1 MSPVSLTGLTPATH
15 TPFHADG
22 SLNLAVVEQQASHL
36 LANGIS
42 TVFIGG
48 STGESHSLSLDERRA
63 LAQRWTDIVRGTAMR
78 VVVHVGSNCLTDAK
92 ALAEQARK
100 LGAVA
105 ISSLAPSYFK
115 PRNLEA
121 LVACAA
127 EIAAGAPETPF
138 YFYDIPVM
146 TNVSFSMPDFLDLAK
161 DRIPTLRGLKFTN
174 PDLMAYQLC
183 LHAENGKWDVPFGC
197 DEFMLAALALGAKG
211 AVGSSFNFAAPI
223 YQRLMAAFEKGDL
236 ATARIEQFR
245 SVQMIQILASFGYMS
260 AAKAVME
267 MLGVSVGPPRL
278 PNSSLSSDEKSD
290 LRSKLETLQFF
301 DWIKR

>member
-1 MSPVSLTGLTPATH
+1 MSLISLTGLTPATH

-22 SLNLAVVEQQASHL
+22 SLNLAVIEQQASHL
-36 LANGIS
+36 LANGIG

-63 LAQRWTDIVRGTAMR
+63 LAQRWVDVARGTALR
-78 VVVHVGSNCLTDAK
+78 IVVHVGSNCLHDAK
-92 ALAEQARK
+92 VLAEQAQK

-127 EIAAGAPETPF
+127 DIASAAPQTPF

-146 TNVSFSMPDFLDLAK
+146 TNVIFSMPEFLAVAK

-183 LHAENGKWDVPFGC
+183 LHAVNGKWDLPFGC

-223 YQRLMAAFEKGDL
+223 YHRLIAAFEKGDL

-245 SVQMIQILASFGYMS
+245 SVQMIQLLASFGYMG
-260 AAKAVME
+260 AAKAVMD
-267 MLGVSVGPPRL
+267 MLGVPVGPPRL
-278 PNSSLSSDEKSD
+278 PNSNLSNEQKAD
-290 LRSKLETLQFF
+290 LRSKLENLHFF
-301 DWIKR
+301 DWVKL

>member
-1 MSPVSLTGLTPATH
+1 M
-15 TPFHADG
+15 
-22 SLNLAVVEQQASHL
+22 
-36 LANGIS
+36 
-42 TVFIGG
+42 
-48 STGESHSLSLDERRA
+48 
-63 LAQRWTDIVRGTAMR
+63 
-78 VVVHVGSNCLTDAK
+78 HVGSNYLTDAK
-92 ALAEQARK
+92 MLAEQAQQ

-105 ISSLAPSYFK
+105 ISALVPSCFK

-127 EIAAGAPETPF
+127 DIASAAPQTPF

-146 TNVSFSMPDFLDLAK
+146 TNVNFSMPEFLALAK

-223 YQRLMAAFEKGDL
+223 YHCLIAAFEKGDL

-245 SVQMIQILASFGYMS
+245 SVQMIQVLANFGYMG

-267 MLGVSVGPPRL
+267 MLGVPVGPPRL
-278 PNSSLSSDEKSD
+278 PNTNLSSEQKSN
-290 LRSKLETLQFF
+290 LRSKLEELQFF
-301 DWIKR
+301 DWVKR

>member
-278 PNSSLSSDEKSD
+278 PNSSLSSDQKSD

-301 DWIKR
+301 DWVKR

>member
-278 PNSSLSSDEKSD
+278 PNSSLSSDQKSD

>member
-1 MSPVSLTGLTPATH
+1 MSLISLTGLTPATH
-15 TPFHADG
+15 TPFHVDG
-22 SLNLAVVEQQASHL
+22 SLNLAVIEQQASHL
-36 LANGIS
+36 LANGIG

-63 LAQRWTDIVRGTAMR
+63 LAQRWVDVVRGTALR
-78 VVVHVGSNCLTDAK
+78 IVVHVGSNCLQDAK
-92 ALAEQARK
+92 VLAEQAQK

-121 LVACAA
+121 LVASAA
-127 EIAAGAPETPF
+127 DIASAAPQTPF

-146 TNVSFSMPDFLDLAK
+146 TNVIFSMPEFLAVAK

-183 LHAENGKWDVPFGC
+183 LHAENGKWDLPFGC

-223 YQRLMAAFEKGDL
+223 YHRLIAAFEKGDL

-245 SVQMIQILASFGYMS
+245 SVQMIQLLASFGYMG
-260 AAKAVME
+260 AAKAVMD
-267 MLGVSVGPPRL
+267 MLGVPVGRPRL
-278 PNSSLSSDEKSD
+278 PNSNLSNEQKAD
-290 LRSKLETLQFF
+290 LRSKLENLHFF
-301 DWIKR
+301 DWVKL

>member
-1 MSPVSLTGLTPATH
+1 
-15 TPFHADG
+15 
-22 SLNLAVVEQQASHL
+22 
-36 LANGIS
+36 
-42 TVFIGG
+42 
-48 STGESHSLSLDERRA
+48 
-63 LAQRWTDIVRGTAMR
+63 LAQRWTDVVRGTALR
-78 VVVHVGSNCLTDAK
+78 VVVHVGSNYLTDAK
-92 ALAEQARK
+92 MLAEQAQQ

-105 ISSLAPSYFK
+105 ISALVPSCFK

-127 EIAAGAPETPF
+127 DIASAAPQTPF

-146 TNVSFSMPDFLDLAK
+146 TNVNFSMPEFLALAK

-223 YQRLMAAFEKGDL
+223 YHCLIAAFEKGDL

-245 SVQMIQILASFGYMS
+245 SVQMIQVLANFGYMG

-267 MLGVSVGPPRL
+267 MLGVPVGPPRL
-278 PNSSLSSDEKSD
+278 PNTNLSSEQKSN
-290 LRSKLETLQFF
+290 LRSKLEELQFF
-301 DWIKR
+301 DWVKR